1 MDYDPDVLSVA
12 QDRAKGYKLTEA
24 ETARLAQ
31 HIQDAID
38 EEIAYMMIVR
48 KHAKRQG

>member
-1 MDYDPDVLSVA
+1 MAYDPDVLSVA
-12 QDRAKGYKLTEA
+12 QDRASGYKLTEA

-38 EEIAYMMIVR
+38 EESAYMLIVR
-48 KHAKRQG
+48 KHERK